1 MTFWFNK
8 PSILIDKNEITEIWL
23 KKNGSLDKNLNAIT
37 RIVILLTFI
46 GYFLTRDYKIIVTSI
61 ITIIVIVAVQMIKK
75 RETLKDNINNIAEGF
90 KTTPNNDFVK
100 PTKNN
105 PMMNVLLTDIKDSPN
120 RASANPSF
128 APKINKDIKTKVKE
142 IGLDSKLF
150 SDLGENIL
158 WERESELS
166 DSMKRF
172 YTTANSRVVND
183 QNAFA
188 KFCFNNTASCKD
200 GLTVNCKK

>member
-75 RETLKDNINNIAEGF
+75 RETLKDDINNIAEGF
-90 KTTPNNDFVK
+90 KTVPNNDFVK

>member
-8 PSILIDKNEITEIWL
+8 PSILFDKNEITEIWL
-23 KKNGSLDKNLNAIT
+23 NKNNSLDKNLNAIT
-37 RIVILLTFI
+37 RLIFLLTFI
-46 GYFLTRDYKIIVTSI
+46 GYLLTRDYKIVITSI
-61 ITIIVIVAVQMIKK
+61 ITIIVIIVVQRIKK
-75 RETLKDNINNIAEGF
+75 QDKIKSKLNKVKEGF
-90 KTTPNNDFVK
+90 KMKSVSDFVK

-105 PMMNVLLTDIKDSPN
+105 PMMNVMLPDISDDPN
-120 RASANPSF
+120 RNAANPSF
-128 APKINKDIKTKVKE
+128 SPKIKEDIETKVKD

-183 QNAFA
+183 QKAFA

>member
-23 KKNGSLDKNLNAIT
+23 KKNTSLDKNLNAIT

-46 GYFLTRDYKIIVTSI
+46 GYVLTRDFKIIITSI
-61 ITIIVIVAVQMIKK
+61 ITLIIIVVVQRVKKQDKIKNK
-75 RETLKDNINNIAEGF
+75 LSKIKEGF
-90 KTTPNNDFVK
+90 KMKSASDFVK

-105 PMMNVLLTDIKDSPN
+105 PMMNVMLPDITDDPN
-120 RASANPSF
+120 RAAANPSF
-128 APKINKDIKTKVKE
+128 GTKNEEEIETKVKD

>member
-8 PSILIDKNEITEIWL
+8 PSILIDKNEITDIWL
-23 KKNGSLDKNLNAIT
+23 KKNNSLDKNLNSIT
-37 RIVILLTFI
+37 RLVILLTFI
-46 GYFLTRDYKIIVTSI
+46 GYLLTRDYKIIITSI
-61 ITIIVIVAVQMIKK
+61 ITIIVIVVVQRIKK
-75 RETLKDNINNIAEGF
+75 QEKIKGKLNKIKEGF
-90 KTTPNNDFVK
+90 KMKSVSDFVK
-100 PTKNN
+100 PTRKN
-105 PMMNVLLTDIKDSPN
+105 PMMNVLLPDINDNPT

-128 APKINKDIKTKVKE
+128 IPKIKEDIETKVKE

-158 WERESELS
+158 WERENELS

-183 QNAFA
+183 QKAFA